1 MSKSARFGAP
11 IGQAFVCSLLGALAF
26 SACSS
31 SGSSTAGTGGSSATG
46 GSSNGGTSASGGA
59 SVAGGSG
66 AGGANASGGA
76 NSGGTPAT
84 GGAGT
89 GGASSSGGSAKGGAT
104 GTGGA
109 ASGGTSAAGGAASG
123 GASATGGSASG
134 GTSTA
139 GGSGAGGS
147 ATGGSAAGG
156 AGGKTGTTGGTT
168 VQGGTSAAGGT
179 SGGTGGT
186 TGTTTCGARVL
197 SLSANGTGSAA
208 DTADS
213 HVEADLKTDLPIGNA
228 LRTIEFWA
236 FIKTTDWVGDK
247 NEIFYYGAT
256 GSAGSLGMDFGT
268 FDVAGSTTN
277 HATLDP
283 FTGGAFNDDS
293 TADLGITS
301 SSDQW
306 VHIAMV
312 WDGTNLLVYVNG
324 VLKITAKSTMSTVT
338 ALATAQSVLS
348 IGCNP
353 TNNTCFNGYLAEF
366 RVWNVARAAA
376 DILANYKKPA
386 VGNETGLVAY
396 YKFADAAGST
406 TAADS
411 VTTAG
416 HVAHPGTL
424 KADTTAHNPTFI
436 APATALPLVCP

>member
-31 SGSSTAGTGGSSATG
+31 SGSSTAGTGASSATG

-89 GGASSSGGSAKGGAT
+89 GGASSSGGSAKGDTT

-109 ASGGTSAAGGAASG
+109 ASGGTSTAGGAASG

-134 GTSTA
+134 GTST

-147 ATGGSAAGG
+147 GTGGSAAGG

-168 VQGGTSAAGGT
+168 VQGGTSAVGGT